1 MDSKIISFEPIGI
14 YQGKAQKRYDVPR
27 QSSIQD
33 HQGCIQLDPKKMYEQ
48 ALEDL
53 MGFERIWVI
62 YLFHL
67 NTGHWKPKV
76 NTPRSADGLKKGVFA
91 TRAPYRPNPIGMS
104 CVRLDAVEGLKVWVS
119 ESDLLDGSPILDIK
133 PYLPYADSFAGVKAG
148 WVDQASEL
156 NYEISYTD
164 LARIQLSWLE
174 EHTGLGFYDFVERN
188 LEFLPLN
195 TRHKRIRKLKLANT
209 YSVALQTWRIRFHLD
224 EQTRQIQI
232 LDAYAGYSESQ
243 LHSEASPQHLQFL
256 ATFQIPAEYYEQEIK
271 P

>member
-1 MDSKIISFEPIGI
+1 MIQIDPIGT
-14 YQGKAQKRYDVPR
+14 YHGQASKRYDVPR
-27 QSSIQD
+27 QSSIQE
-33 HQGCIQLDPKKMYEQ
+33 HQGIIRLNPKCMYEQ

-53 MGFERIWVI
+53 EGFERIWVI

-67 NTGHWKPKV
+67 NTSHWKPKV

-104 CVRLDAVEGLKVWVS
+104 CVKLLKVDGLKVYVG

-148 WVDQASEL
+148 WVDQAAEL
-156 NYEISYTD
+156 NYQ
-164 LARIQLSWLE
+164 IQYEPLVLEQMEWLQ
-174 EHTGLGFYDFVERN
+174 HKTGLQLRDFIQRN

-195 TRHKRIRKLKLANT
+195 TRHKRVRKLSDQGT
-209 YSVALQTWRIRFHLD
+209 YSIALQTWRIRFSLD
-224 EQTRQIQI
+224 ESTHQIQI
-232 LDAYAGYSESQ
+232 LNIYPGYSDDK
-243 LHSEASPQHLQFL
+243 LALEATKAHLDFLQQFPL
-256 ATFQIPAEYYEQEIK
+256 EFNYHDQEIK